1 MEMELKRK
9 IAEGTECTQ
18 YQVIKLT
25 DEEIE
30 KVYRARR
37 LYYNM
42 EDIKAK
48 LEDFIGEDEP
58 EDEPVY
64 IDRGIEVS
72 RKTLRR
78 VLNDEEWVR
87 NTAERFDHA
96 LEDNDG
102 FMESFWLTAE
112 YVIAEELDGE
122 EEE

>member
-1 MEMELKRK
+1 MEIELKRN
-9 IAEGTECTQ
+9 IAEGTVCTQ

-30 KVYRARR
+30 QVYRARR
-37 LYYNM
+37 LFYNM
-42 EDIKAK
+42 EDIKSK

-64 IDRGIEVS
+64 IDHGIEVS
-72 RKTLRR
+72 RATLRR

-87 NTAERFDHA
+87 NTAERFDNA
-96 LEDNDG
+96 LEDNDS

>member
-64 IDRGIEVS
+64 IDHGIEVS

-78 VLNDEEWVR
+78 VLNDEEWVKH
-87 NTAERFDHA
+87 TAEQFDRA

>member
-18 YQVIKLT
+18 WQVIKLT

-64 IDRGIEVS
+64 IDHGIEVS

-78 VLNDEEWVR
+78 VLNDEEWVKH
-87 NTAERFDHA
+87 TAEHFDRA
-96 LEDNDG
+96 LEDNDS